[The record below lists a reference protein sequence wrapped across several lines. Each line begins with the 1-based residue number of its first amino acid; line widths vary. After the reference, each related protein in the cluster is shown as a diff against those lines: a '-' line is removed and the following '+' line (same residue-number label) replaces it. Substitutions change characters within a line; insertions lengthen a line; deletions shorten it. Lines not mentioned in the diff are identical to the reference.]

1 MLLSLSLLV
10 GRINE
15 KEKCML
21 KKMCIVFLIAATVL
35 FCSFSPVCAEKYDIS
50 LGVWGL
56 FVNKADNLWG
66 RGARRIDN
74 IYSKPDSST
83 VYMAFPY
90 VDFKVS
96 PGQGSDGEKR
106 STDFYI
112 NTVLEPGSLSAGVKR
127 RFDKSFVD
135 VYGFYSLIAKNWQ
148 NPYVLYRTA
157 TSTRLFGGKI
167 TYGNAFNTN
176 LSLSYRASY
185 TDVSNDV
192 IGSINSDLRQD
203 GMTHTFSVNYRQ
215 PLTKIFSLI
224 PALTYERGEYDGKSN
239 SYNQY
244 EGSLALNMHMPKVV
258 LTARIYANKAEFDST
273 HPIYFKT
280 RDGKTYGAGILATFP
295 DPFGWKKYVINAGL
309 NASKTDSN
317 ITFLE
322 SDAAMGFVS
331 FGYKF

>member
-1 MLLSLSLLV
+1 MFKKILIVSLLAV
-10 GRINE
+10 
-15 KEKCML
+15 C
-21 KKMCIVFLIAATVL
+21 VL
-35 FCSFSPVCAEKYDIS
+35 FCSVFPLKAEKYDIS
-50 LGVWGL
+50 VGVWGL

-66 RGARRIDN
+66 KGGRKIDS
-74 IYSKPDSST
+74 IYSRPDSST

-90 VDFKVS
+90 IDFKVS
-96 PGQGSDGEKR
+96 PDQGADGEKR
-106 STDFYI
+106 MTDFYI
-112 NTVLEPGSLSAGVKR
+112 NTVLEPGSLSAGVKH

-157 TSTRLFGGKI
+157 TSTRLFGGKV

-176 LSLSYRASY
+176 LSFSYRLSA

-215 PLTKIFSLI
+215 PLTKILSLI
-224 PALTYERGEYDGKSN
+224 PAFSYERGEYDGKSN

-244 EGSLALNMHMPKVV
+244 EGSLALNMLMSKAI

-280 RDGKTYGAGILATFP
+280 RDGKTYGGGIIATFP
-295 DPFGWKKYVINAGL
+295 DPFGWKKYVISAGL

-317 ITFLE
+317 ITFFE
-322 SDAAMGFVS
+322 GDAIMGFMS

>member
-1 MLLSLSLLV
+1 MLRKIFVILLLTV
-10 GRINE
+10 
-15 KEKCML
+15 CMPFFAYSRL
-21 KKMCIVFLIAATVL
+21 N
-35 FCSFSPVCAEKYDIS
+35 AEKYDIS
-50 LGVWGL
+50 VGVWGL

-66 RGARRIDN
+66 KGGRKIDS

-90 VDFKVS
+90 IDFKVS
-96 PGQGSDGEKR
+96 PDQGSDGEKR
-106 STDFYI
+106 VTDFYI
-112 NTVLEPGSLSAGVKR
+112 NTVLEPGSLSAGVKHK
-127 RFDKSFVD
+127 FDKSFVD
-135 VYGFYSLIAKNWQ
+135 VYGFYSLLAKNWQ

-157 TSTRLFGGKI
+157 TNTRLFGGKI

-224 PALTYERGEYDGKSN
+224 PAFSYERGEFDGKSN

-244 EGSLALNMHMPKVV
+244 EGSLALNMLLPKTI

-280 RDGKTYGAGILATFP
+280 RDGKTYGAGVLATFP
-295 DPFGWKKYVINAGL
+295 DPFGWKKYVISAGL
-309 NASKTDSN
+309 NASNTDSN
-317 ITFLE
+317 ITFFE
-322 SDAAMGFVS
+322 SNTTMGFVS
-331 FGYKF
+331 IGYKF